1 MNYYLRA
8 ENYKTTIIEKGN
20 EVLGRLGLIG
30 WVGFKGRI
38 TLPDTT
44 YKIEHANFWGTRY
57 KIEKDG
63 KKIGEM
69 RTNWK
74 GAVLIKLT
82 DSDHQ
87 PVQFKMKH
95 RGFFNFRFEV
105 WVNEKFH
112 LLTLHP
118 ETNWFKTNYR
128 VEVHDSNYSPFPIT
142 ELMAIIAYGTKI
154 FNQNN
159 GQ

>member
-20 EVLGRLGLIG
+20 EVLGQLAMIG
-30 WVGFKGRI
+30 WTGCKGI
-38 TLPDTT
+38 VELTDTE
-44 YKIEHANFWGTRY
+44 YEIAHANFWGTRY
-57 KIEKDG
+57 EILKDG
-63 KKIGEM
+63 RNIGEM
-69 RTNWK
+69 TTNWK
-74 GAVLIKLT
+74 GEILINLT
-82 DSDHQ
+82 DRDHQ
-87 PVQFKMKH
+87 PVQFKMKY

-105 WVNEKFH
+105 WVNQQFH

-118 ETNWFKTNYR
+118 ESNWFKTHYR
-128 VEVHDSNYSPFPIT
+128 VEVHNSNYSPFPIK

-154 FNQNN
+154 FSRNN